1 MSRLR
6 GREALLALVL
16 LAPSIAVFVTFQFYP
31 LVRTAWLGLHR
42 QDPFGL
48 RRVYV
53 GIEQY
58 TDVITSDSFLNSL
71 KATAAFAGITVPC
84 GLVLGLALALLAH
97 EELRGITFF
106 RTVFSSTVATSVAVA
121 SLMWLTLFNPS
132 IGVFNQFLDAI
143 GRDPVRWLDD
153 ADTALY
159 AVSATTVWQNL
170 GVTFVIILAGLQ
182 ALPDDLYEVARVD
195 GIGAWGRFRHITLPL
210 LSPTLLFASVVLL
223 INSFQSFGQ
232 IDLLT
237 QGGPLDRTN
246 VIVYDIFDQFRAGNV
261 GAASAEAV
269 VLFGIVLVLTL
280 AQFRVLERR
289 VFYGG

>member
-1 MSRLR
+1 MRR
-6 GREALLALVL
+6 TRREAVLALVL
-16 LAPSIAVFVTFQFYP
+16 LAPSVAVFATFQFYP

-53 GIEQY
+53 GVEQY
-58 TDVITSDSFLNSL
+58 ADVVTSDRFLDSL
-71 KATAAFAGITVPC
+71 GATAAFAGITVPS

-97 EELRGITFF
+97 DELRGITFF

-132 IGVFNQFLDAI
+132 IGVFNQLLESL
-143 GRDPVRWLDD
+143 GRHPVRWLDD
-153 ADTALY
+153 PDTALY

-182 ALPDDLYEVARVD
+182 ALPDDLYEAARVD

-223 INSFQSFGQ
+223 IGSFQSFGQ

-246 VIVYDIFDQFRAGNV
+246 VIVYDLFTQFRAGNV

>member
-1 MSRLR
+1 MRRNR
-6 GREALLALVL
+6 GREAVLALLL
-16 LAPSIAVFVTFQFYP
+16 LAPSIAVYVTFQFYP
-31 LVRTAWLGLHR
+31 LIRTAWLGLHR

-48 RRVYV
+48 RRIYV

-58 TDVITSDSFLNSL
+58 TDVITSDRFLNSL
-71 KATAAFAGITVPC
+71 KATGAFAAITVPA
-84 GLVLGLALALLAH
+84 GLALGLGLALLAH

-121 SLMWLTLFNPS
+121 SLMWMTLFNPS
-132 IGVFNQFLDAI
+132 IGVFNQLLDVV
-143 GRDPVRWLDD
+143 GRDPVRWLDN
-153 ADTALY
+153 ADTAIY

-170 GVTFVIILAGLQ
+170 GITFVILLAGLQ
-182 ALPDDLYEVARVD
+182 ALPDDLYEAARVD
-195 GIGAWGRFRHITLPL
+195 GIGPWGRFRHITFPL

-237 QGGPLDRTN
+237 QGGPLDSTN
-246 VIVYDIFDQFRAGNV
+246 VIVYDIFSQFRAGNV
-261 GAASAEAV
+261 GGASAEAV
-269 VLFGIVLVLTL
+269 VLFVIVLVLTV

>member
-1 MSRLR
+1 VSRTR

-16 LAPSIAVFVTFQFYP
+16 LAPSVAVFVTFQFYP

-58 TDVITSDSFLNSL
+58 TDVITSSGFTNSL
-71 KATAAFAGITVPC
+71 KATVAFAGITVPA
-84 GLVLGLALALLAH
+84 GLVVGLALALLAQ

-132 IGVFNQFLDAI
+132 IGVFNQMLDSL

-182 ALPDDLYEVARVD
+182 ALPDDLYEAARVD
-195 GIGAWGRFRHITLPL
+195 GIGPWGRFRHITLPL

-261 GAASAEAV
+261 GVASAQAV
-269 VLFGIVLVLTL
+269 ALFVIVLVLTI

-289 VFYGG
+289 VFYAG